1 MSLYKMG
8 LLWKISA
15 RGVSLVPTQYIR
27 FYRGFAFFPKE
38 FPVHLA
44 TARGNVNNLYISSE
58 AHNLLNVF

>member
-1 MSLYKMG
+1 
-8 LLWKISA
+8 
-15 RGVSLVPTQYIR
+15 LVPTQYIR